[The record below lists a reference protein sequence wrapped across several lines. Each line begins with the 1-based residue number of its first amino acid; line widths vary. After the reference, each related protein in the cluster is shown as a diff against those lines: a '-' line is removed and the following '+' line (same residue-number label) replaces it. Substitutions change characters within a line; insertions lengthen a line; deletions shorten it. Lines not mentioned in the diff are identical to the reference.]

1 MLGGLAFGANPLK
14 LMFGKAVD
22 LADGVWWHLA
32 LRFGLFALGIVFANE
47 VIRQTQPNAVWVAFK
62 FPGVP
67 LLHALFWLAHRPMLR
82 RTQKLAKSDKSTGS
96 RGVEAQ
102 S

>member
-1 MLGGLAFGANPLK
+1 
-14 LMFGKAVD
+14 MFGKAVD
-22 LADGVWWHLA
+22 LADGAWWHLA

-47 VIRQTQPNAVWVAFK
+47 IIRQTQPNAVWVAFK

-67 LLHALFWLAHRPMLR
+67 LLYALFWVTHRPMLG

-96 RGVEAQ
+96 SGVEAQ
-102 S
+102 SCGKSDAAYEH